1 VTTSPEAQGSRSQN
15 GPGRPPSAWAGA
27 GPEIAIAAVTVAGV
41 AVAAYVVAG
50 AQAFAL
56 VMIVAAV
63 GALVVVR
70 WLLPPPQPP
79 VAVDAGSDSITAGW
93 SSFRY
98 WHNLSDLRDGVA
110 SLAAY
115 EVRLRPALEHLLAA
129 RLAERHGVNLYQDPA
144 EARRLLCRPG
154 RDRDVWAWIDPAQAV
169 GADGLATM
177 RSSGTE
183 RPGIPRRTL
192 ERLINRLE
200 QL

>member
-1 VTTSPEAQGSRSQN
+1 MTGDSARGQRGQS

-27 GPEIAIAAVTVAGV
+27 GPEIVITAVLVAAV

-50 AQAFAL
+50 SQALAI

-63 GALVVVR
+63 AALVVFR

-79 VAVDAGSDSITAGW
+79 VAVDAGTDSIIAGW

-98 WHNLSDLRDGVA
+98 WQNLSDLRDGMA
-110 SLAAY
+110 SLAVY
-115 EVRLRPALEHLLAA
+115 EARLRPALEHLLAA
-129 RLAERHGVNLYQDPA
+129 RLAERHGVNLYRDPA
-144 EARRLLCRPG
+144 EARRLLCRGG
-154 RDRDVWAWIDPAQAV
+154 RDRDVWAWIDPGQAV
-169 GADGLATM
+169 GPDGLAEM
-177 RSSGTE
+177 RSSGAE
-183 RPGIPRRTL
+183 RRGIPRRTL